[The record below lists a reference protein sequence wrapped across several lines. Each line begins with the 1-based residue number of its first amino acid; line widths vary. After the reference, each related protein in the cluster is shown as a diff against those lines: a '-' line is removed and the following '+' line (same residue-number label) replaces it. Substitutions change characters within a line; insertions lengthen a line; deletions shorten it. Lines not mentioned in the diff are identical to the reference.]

1 MGGRVADRPRS
12 ELHVTAG
19 WIAPIMLEH
28 DVHHIDVI
36 FAAED
41 DGIVSPSRRQGVGEI
56 GIVASPP

>member
-1 MGGRVADRPRS
+1 
-12 ELHVTAG
+12 
-19 WIAPIMLEH
+19 MLEH
-28 DVHHIDVI
+28 DVHDIDVI